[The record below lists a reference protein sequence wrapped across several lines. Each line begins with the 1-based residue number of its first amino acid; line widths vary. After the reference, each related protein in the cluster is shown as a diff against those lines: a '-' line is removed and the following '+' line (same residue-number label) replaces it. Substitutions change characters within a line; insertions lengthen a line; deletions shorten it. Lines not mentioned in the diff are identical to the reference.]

1 MDDQFYLTQS
11 KALASVG
18 AKVVDV
24 KIGKNFGILLTDHG
38 VACTWGDSRV
48 GQLGRLC
55 TDSDDP
61 SPIDLNEEII
71 QIACGNQHALVLTS
85 DREVFAFGR
94 NKSGQMGAGDTRDR
108 TKPVKVALP
117 PDIHVIGCGPKSSFC
132 STLLGDVYQWGE
144 VNKEMEQ
151 PMTKPHLHFSFDQLR
166 KATRSLVIDSVADI
180 DQRVIDNPSQMDTV
194 KDQIE
199 ARKHTRENIW
209 DLLRDLEEK
218 EEDEQ
223 NENEETLPEHEA
235 ANEVLKMIHSIERN
249 INETTKTINQCTK
262 NIQNMEKQLE
272 HNREQLAHLETQC
285 VSLGDSADSIQV
297 KMVDAN
303 GGEARKLQENLN
315 YFPETIL
322 VASIQSTSSRKKR
335 KKAHY
340 GIKEFLDSNQNA
352 RMTLMDQKTEIE
364 KEKQMQHETV
374 IEKRKFQKILQT
386 RLKIITELSKDIQ
399 SLQKASNS
407 ALQIAA
413 ECLEE
418 FQQNRIHYN
427 STYPSFDRMRVE
439 LTRASEDLQR
449 LRKTY
454 LPQIEAASEDRAA
467 VELLTDLF
475 DLREQQHR
483 LVEERWT
490 QHDLDLSSFFE
501 GAAKPEI
508 VSELLDPLISNS

>member
-1 MDDQFYLTQS
+1 
-11 KALASVG
+11 
-18 AKVVDV
+18 
-24 KIGKNFGILLTDHG
+24 
-38 VACTWGDSRV
+38 
-48 GQLGRLC
+48 
-55 TDSDDP
+55 
-61 SPIDLNEEII
+61 
-71 QIACGNQHALVLTS
+71 
-85 DREVFAFGR
+85 
-94 NKSGQMGAGDTRDR
+94 MGAGDTRDR

-315 YFPETIL
+315 Y
-322 VASIQSTSSRKKR
+322 
-335 KKAHY
+335 
-340 GIKEFLDSNQNA
+340 IKEFLDSNQNA

-374 IEKRKFQKILQT
+374 IEKRKFQKILHT